1 MKTTFPCAGL
11 ARLSFLAALLLSS
24 GAAGA
29 SACPAQVPAGLS
41 AIAVANKVVVNGLS
55 MAINQVQGPGTASE
69 VLDRV
74 EKSWKAGGHDVR
86 RASAAGWQ
94 TVSAKG
100 EKCLVTLQLVN
111 RKGVFGYLARST
123 PGPAAALNPR
133 AMGVNLPPDAS
144 VDSTVASN
152 DDGRKGLVVS
162 MTSNRPLD
170 QLNAFFMRQL
180 GDAKWSS
187 LRSHK
192 IVNPVDGSESLLVS
206 AQRGRSQVELV
217 MWPQGR
223 TQIVMTISEAL

>member
-1 MKTTFPCAGL
+1 MTKNLIAGL
-11 ARLSFLAALLLSS
+11 ARLSLLAPLLLSS

-41 AIAVANKVVVNGLS
+41 AIAVADKVVVNGLS
-55 MAINQVQGPGTASE
+55 MAINQVQGPGTAGE

-74 EKSWKAGGHDVR
+74 EKSWKAGGYDVR
-86 RASAAGWQ
+86 RASTAGWD
-94 TVSAKG
+94 TISAKG

-123 PGPAAALNPR
+123 PGPVTVLSPG
-133 AMGVNLPPDAS
+133 AMGVPLPPDAS
-144 VDSTVASN
+144 VASSVASN

-162 MTSNRPLD
+162 MSSSRPLD

-180 GDAKWSS
+180 GDNKWSS

-192 IVNPVDGSESLLVS
+192 IVNPVNGAESLLVS

-217 MWPQGR
+217 MWPEGR